1 MICPELVAGDGQG
14 DQVEQ
19 GGDPAVEG
27 GLLVAGVQR
36 RHPLLIAALLARL
49 TAHKAPLLD
58 PGRAQVDSNTCG
70 QTLRLFQLIG
80 IAGLDVYYCMFV
92 LDTHSSCIGMSST
105 RAGLRTKKATPV
117 RPSWTRP
124 QAETTVQ
131 SIESFGP
138 HSGIPTQAFCACHF
152 YSERVF
158 WSSRYTSNSLRTEKS
173 HTHRKSHGLFMLCQC
188 QDDNQHKRTLLS
200 HFVR

>member
-1 MICPELVAGDGQG
+1 MIGPELVAGDGQG

-70 QTLRLFQLIG
+70 QTLRLFQ
-80 IAGLDVYYCMFV
+80 
-92 LDTHSSCIGMSST
+92 
-105 RAGLRTKKATPV
+105 
-117 RPSWTRP
+117 
-124 QAETTVQ
+124 
-131 SIESFGP
+131 
-138 HSGIPTQAFCACHF
+138 
-152 YSERVF
+152 
-158 WSSRYTSNSLRTEKS
+158 
-173 HTHRKSHGLFMLCQC
+173 
-188 QDDNQHKRTLLS
+188 
-200 HFVR
+200 